1 MTLGASR
8 GNLMIGI
15 RKASMPAALLLAVA
29 AGSAAGAQEPSV
41 TAADDSAEQATK
53 TQAASDD
60 AAELAK
66 KLNNPIASLI
76 SVPLKYSWDT
86 GIDPGDRDRS
96 TYIVQPVIPFEL
108 NADWNLITRTI
119 IPYVDAQSP
128 AGSSNVSGTGDIL
141 QSFFFSPKAPTAS
154 GWIWGLGP
162 VFSYP
167 SASNDLLG
175 SEKWSAGPTAIL
187 LKQANGWTYGV
198 LANHLWSFS
207 GEDARADVSAT
218 FVQPFLSFTTK
229 KFTTWG
235 VNTEST
241 YDWEAEEATVPLNL
255 QVSQLLRL
263 GKQPVSF
270 ALTYRHFLDTPE
282 GGPDWGLSF
291 TVTLLFP
298 K

>member
-1 MTLGASR
+1 MKPLPFSKCAALVLMWTVVAVPGAWAQEQTGATEDESAKPTA
-8 GNLMIGI
+8 
-15 RKASMPAALLLAVA
+15 KAEPAA
-29 AGSAAGAQEPSV
+29 
-41 TAADDSAEQATK
+41 ADE
-53 TQAASDD
+53 

-108 NADWNLITRTI
+108 NTDWNLITRTI

-128 AGSSNVSGTGDIL
+128 AGSSDVSGTGDIL
-141 QSFFFSPKAPTAS
+141 QSFFFSPKAPTSA

-162 VFSYP
+162 AFYYP
-167 SASNDLLG
+167 TASNDALG
-175 SEKWSAGPTAIL
+175 SEKWSAGPTAIV
-187 LKQANGWTYGV
+187 LKQANGWTWGV
-198 LANHLWSFS
+198 LANHLWSFA

-235 VNTEST
+235 VNTETT
-241 YDWEAEEATVPLNL
+241 YDWEADEATVPLNL
-255 QVSQLLRL
+255 QVSQLLRM

-270 ALTYRHFLDTPE
+270 ALTYRHYLDTPE

-291 TVTLLFP
+291 TMTLLFP

>member
-1 MTLGASR
+1 MKPLRLKKRAALVLMWSVLTVPGAWAQEQTGATADDPSEQTA
-8 GNLMIGI
+8 
-15 RKASMPAALLLAVA
+15 KAEPAA
-29 AGSAAGAQEPSV
+29 
-41 TAADDSAEQATK
+41 ADE
-53 TQAASDD
+53 

-108 NADWNLITRTI
+108 NAEWNLITRTI
-119 IPYVDAQSP
+119 VPYVDAEAP
-128 AGSSNVSGTGDIL
+128 AGTSNASGTGDIL

-154 GWIWGLGP
+154 GWIWGAGP

-187 LKQANGWTYGV
+187 LKQVNGWTYGV

-207 GEDARADVSAT
+207 GEDDRADVNAT
-218 FVQPFLSFTTK
+218 FLQPFLSFTTRK
-229 KFTTWG
+229 QTTWG
-235 VNTEST
+235 VNSEST
-241 YDWEAEEATVPLNL
+241 YDWEAEDATVPLNL
-255 QVSQLLRL
+255 QVSQLLRF
-263 GKQPVSF
+263 GKQPISL

-291 TVTLLFP
+291 TVTLLYP